1 MNVISSIMAVF
12 AVIGAIDLIIG
23 NKFGLGK
30 EFEKGLMMLG
40 NLAISMIG
48 MIVLA
53 PLFAHL
59 LSAPLKALSSLI
71 PIDPSAFIACLLAND
86 MGGAPLA
93 LELTENPE
101 IGYFSGLVIGSMM
114 GATVSFTLPFVMG
127 AVEKEQRKSVL
138 LGLLCGICTIP
149 VGCLVSG
156 LMCGLNILTVLINL
170 TPLILLSVILAVG
183 LLKFPD
189 IAVKIFNVFGVII
202 KTLVIFGLAV
212 GIVTYLTGWEPIP
225 HTAPIEEGVAI
236 IFNIAAVMAGAFPL
250 IFLISKLLSKPL
262 SALGQKTGLNEKSVL
277 GFLSTLATSVTTFGM
292 MKDMDNK
299 GVILNSAFAVSAA
312 FTLADHLAFTLSFRA
327 ELLPAVI
334 VGKLISGVLAV
345 ALAAMIC
352 QKRVAK
358 QDLSAT

>member
-1 MNVISSIMAVF
+1 
-12 AVIGAIDLIIG
+12 
-23 NKFGLGK
+23 
-30 EFEKGLMMLG
+30 
-40 NLAISMIG
+40 
-48 MIVLA
+48 
-53 PLFAHL
+53 
-59 LSAPLKALSSLI
+59 
-71 PIDPSAFIACLLAND
+71 
-86 MGGAPLA
+86 
-93 LELTENPE
+93 
-101 IGYFSGLVIGSMM
+101 
-114 GATVSFTLPFVMG
+114 MG

-250 IFLISKLLSKPL
+250 IFLISMLLSKPL